1 MKKIIIEALERPKK
15 SGKFREEGFIPGV
28 LYGEGMEESASVKFD
43 AAVMRN
49 LISQHGSNA
58 KIWVDYKGT
67 KKFGLLKAVQTEVL
81 SNKILNIDVQVIAKD
96 QKMKLQVPIY
106 FIGEDILK
114 SKELELHV
122 SKHEATVIGDMNL
135 MPESIEIDVSTLAL
149 GDQVTYK
156 DLKLNDDLVTDD
168 SEYVYG
174 VVNHRR
180 VVAAEATEAVAETVK
195 PV

>member
-15 SGKFREEGFIPGV
+15 SGKFKEQGYVPGV
-28 LYGEGMEESASVKFD
+28 LYGEGMDASASVKFD
-43 AAVMRN
+43 AAVIRN

-58 KIWVDYKGT
+58 KIWVDYQGT
-67 KKFGLLKAVQTEVL
+67 KKFGLLKAVQTETL
-81 SNKILNIDVQVIAKD
+81 SNKLLNIDIQIIAKD
-96 QKMKLQVPIY
+96 QKMKLQVPIN
-106 FIGEDILK
+106 FVGEDILK

-122 SKHEATVIGDMNL
+122 SRHETTVIGDMNL
-135 MPESIEIDVSTLAL
+135 MPEGIEYDVSELAL
-149 GDQVTYK
+149 GDQVTYA
-156 DLKLNDDLVTDD
+156 DFKLNDSLATDD

-180 VVAAEATEAVAETVK
+180 IIAAEEPVEAETVK